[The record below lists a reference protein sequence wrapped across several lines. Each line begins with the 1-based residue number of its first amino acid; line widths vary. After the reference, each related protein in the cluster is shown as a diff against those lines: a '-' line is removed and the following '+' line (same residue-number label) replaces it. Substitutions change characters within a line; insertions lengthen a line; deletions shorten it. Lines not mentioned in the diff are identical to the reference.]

1 MWLIFQEKS
10 FTIVFQKS
18 SNSIRNLVA
27 QCSKNI
33 YSISSNEFL
42 FKGSRRIQTSICT
55 DITIPGLEMNVLTKQ
70 HDREVLF
77 LSVARVNSQH
87 VSGPGPPCF
96 RILNFQGNKKIRP

>member
-1 MWLIFQEKS
+1 MCLSFQEKS

-70 HDREVLF
+70 HDGEVLF
-77 LSVARVNSQH
+77 CPWH
-87 VSGPGPPCF
+87 VSTVNTCLDLDRRVSEYLIF
-96 RILNFQGNKKIRP
+96 RVPKR